1 MEVAVSQARGVL
13 LFGDLFFA
21 LREAGLPVSISE
33 WMTLMEALARGGVR
47 PELGDL
53 YRVGRALLVKS
64 EAHFDQWDRVFT
76 AVFADG
82 EMPVSLAEELL
93 SWLEEPVAPLGLS
106 PEELAAMERLPL
118 DELRE
123 LFEQRLREQDARHD
137 GGNRWVGTGGRSP
150 FGHGGANPAGV
161 RVGGQG
167 GQRSALQVATAR
179 RFRDY
184 RHDRVLDTRAF
195 AVALKKLRRLS
206 RHEGRPELDVEESI
220 DRTCRNA
227 GELELVF
234 RAPRQNQ
241 ARVLLLMDV
250 GGSMTPYTRLVETL
264 FSAAS
269 HLDHWRKFEAY
280 EFHNCVYDNLYPSM
294 NRGEAVRTTD
304 ILAERPRETFL
315 IFVGDAAMA
324 PSELTQR
331 WGAIDY
337 FERNE
342 SPGIVW
348 LHRLRSRFER
358 SVWLN
363 PTPEGW
369 WSGWTVRA
377 IGRLFPMFPLTV
389 AGLDEAVDTLLRRR
403 PDPPGALEELL
414 R

>member
-1 MEVAVSQARGVL
+1 MTGKAPM

-21 LREAGLPVSISE
+21 LREAGLPTTFQE
-33 WMTLMEALARGGVR
+33 WLTLMEALGKGSVA
-47 PELGDL
+47 PDL
-53 YRVGRALLVKS
+53 RDFYHVGRSLLVKS
-64 EAHFDQWDRVFT
+64 EAHFDLWDQVFA

-93 SWLEEPVAPLGLS
+93 AWLEDPIAPAGLT
-106 PEELAAMERLPL
+106 AAQISEMERLPL

-123 LFEQRLREQDARHD
+123 LFEERLKEQDERHD
-137 GGNRWVGTGGRSP
+137 GGNRWVGTGGTSP
-150 FGHGGANPAGV
+150 FGHSGDNPAGV

-167 GQRSALQVATAR
+167 RRRSAVQIATER

-184 RHDRVLDTRAF
+184 RSDRVIDTRAF

-206 RHEGRPELDVEESI
+206 RHEGRPELDVEASVDE
-220 DRTCRNA
+220 TCRNA

-234 RAPRQNQ
+234 RPPRENQ

-250 GGSMTPYTRLVETL
+250 GGSMTPYARLVETL

-269 HLDHWRKFEAY
+269 GLNHWRKFEAY
-280 EFHNCVYDNLYPSM
+280 EFHNCVYDHLYKQM
-294 NRGEAVRTTD
+294 WRGEEVATND
-304 ILAERPRETFL
+304 ILAERPKDTFL
-315 IFVGDAAMA
+315 ILVGDASMA

-337 FERNE
+337 YERNE
-342 SPGIVW
+342 SPGLVW

-358 SVWLN
+358 AVWVN
-363 PTPEGW
+363 PMPEGW
-369 WSGWTVRA
+369 WNGWTTRA
-377 IGRLFPMFPLTV
+377 IARLFPMVPLTV
-389 AGLDEAVDTLLRRR
+389 QGLDDAVDILLRRR
-403 PDPPGALEELL
+403 PEPVPMIEEVLG